1 MLGILCGAVT
11 LLLLWPRELRRAGLF
26 VGAMFS
32 AGAALV
38 EWSDRV
44 WIIPVLALVC
54 GLALHGLRLPHLGRL
69 TLLLLMGWLVV
80 HFSGSSGS
88 PQPMSRFFLDWIGLT
103 AAQAEFLV
111 ITIRKIIHF
120 TFYGLLAWNAYR
132 IGRASPRGSA
142 VGFALAMA
150 LIFAL
155 YDESHQ
161 LLATD
166 RSGSPWDVG
175 LDMFGATTFLGVS
188 VLRYGRREGTQESSD
203 LEPSR

>member
-1 MLGILCGAVT
+1 MN
-11 LLLLWPRELRRAGLF
+11 
-26 VGAMFS
+26 
-32 AGAALV
+32 
-38 EWSDRV
+38 
-44 WIIPVLALVC
+44 
-54 GLALHGLRLPHLGRL
+54 
-69 TLLLLMGWLVV
+69 
-80 HFSGSSGS
+80 
-88 PQPMSRFFLDWIGLT
+88 RFFLDWLGLT
-103 AAQAEFLV
+103 QAQAEILV

-132 IGRASPRGSA
+132 IARTSPKASA

-175 LDMFGATTFLGVS
+175 LDMLGATTFLCVS
-188 VLRYGRREGTQESSD
+188 VLRYGRREGTQDSSD